1 MGFSRDLDVAANEF
15 IRIHYYYYYYYSFS
29 MRTHEAIVL
38 LGIGLYFIVGPT
50 VESKHESGVMRIK
63 HGKNEVI
70 RARFM
75 FWTFRLSI

>member
-1 MGFSRDLDVAANEF
+1 VGFSRDLDQAANEF
-15 IRIHYYYYYYYSFS
+15 IRIHYYYYSFS

-75 FWTFRLSI
+75 FWIFRLSI